1 MRENEAVSPN
11 PSRPTWRYFDG
22 AVSISV
28 SMLLAVLLKTCQ
40 ACGGTPLL
48 EHLKTLT
55 EWDDGVIITA
65 TLLLLPTSLTLYGGL
80 IMYFAAKE
88 FVERRAEERDRR
100 KLEEGRVEGRVEGR
114 QEGRV
119 EGRQA
124 ERERIQRELAERGV
138 PITPEL
144 ASILSDEAE

>member
-1 MRENEAVSPN
+1 MRENETVSPN

-22 AVSISV
+22 AVSISI
-28 SMLLAVLLKTCQ
+28 SMLLAVLLKTCRG
-40 ACGGTPLL
+40 CDGMPLL
-48 EHLKTLT
+48 GHLKTLT

-88 FVERRAEERDRR
+88 FVERRAGERDRR
-100 KLEEGRVEGRVEGR
+100 KLEEGRK
-114 QEGRV
+114 
-119 EGRQA
+119 A

-144 ASILSDEAE
+144 ASILSYEAE

>member
-1 MRENEAVSPN
+1 MRENETVSPN

-22 AVSISV
+22 AVSISI
-28 SMLLAVLLKTCQ
+28 SMLLAVLLKTCRG
-40 ACGGTPLL
+40 CDGMPLL
-48 EHLKTLT
+48 GHLKTLT

-88 FVERRAEERDRR
+88 FVERRAGERDRR
-100 KLEEGRVEGRVEGR
+100 KLEEGRVEGR

>member
-1 MRENEAVSPN
+1 MRENETVSPN

-28 SMLLAVLLKTCQ
+28 SMLLAVLLKTCRG
-40 ACGGTPLL
+40 CGGAPLL
-48 EHLKTLT
+48 GHLKTLT

-65 TLLLLPTSLTLYGGL
+65 TLLLLPTSLALYGGL

-88 FVERRAEERDRR
+88 FVERRAAERDRR
-100 KLEEGRVEGRVEGR
+100 KLEEGRK
-114 QEGRV
+114 
-119 EGRQA
+119 A
-124 ERERIQRELAERGV
+124 ERERIQRELAARGV